1 MDFTTA
7 RGRLRPS
14 LRPMPM
20 LTTGPMAMDWAAT
33 TAAITDL
40 ATGPMVTDMVSTTA
54 RGRLRPSLT
63 TVSTLPTTLL
73 LPSLATPTPLLS
85 PTPST
90 LLPPLSPATPRSP
103 PPPPSP
109 PSALPTPPSPLLLEA
124 TLVPAATSPT
134 PLEPSMLP
142 RGRPRLSLAVL
153 LRRIWTWLRT
163 RIQDLRIWSPR
174 IRPRLLLRLNLL
186 GCLRSGCN
194 HVADILSLN
203 LTKSGII
210 EPRLIREVL
219 PHESGEVQDSTFEI
233 YILPI
238 LKKK

>member
-1 MDFTTA
+1 
-7 RGRLRPS
+7 
-14 LRPMPM
+14 
-20 LTTGPMAMDWAAT
+20 MDWAAT

-103 PPPPSP
+103 PPLPSP
-109 PSALPTPPSPLLLEA
+109 PSALPTPPSPLLLEV
-124 TLVPAATSPT
+124 TLVPGAMSPT

-142 RGRPRLSLAVL
+142 RGRLRLSLS
-153 LRRIWTWLRT
+153 RT
-163 RIQDLRIWSPR
+163 TTEDMDM
-174 IRPRLLLRLNLL
+174 
-186 GCLRSGCN
+186 
-194 HVADILSLN
+194 A
-203 LTKSGII
+203 T
-210 EPRLIREVL
+210 
-219 PHESGEVQDSTFEI
+219 DSDTG
-233 YILPI
+233 PTDMDMATDSDTG
-238 LKKK
+238 